1 MQIGFIGLGNMGA
14 PMARNLI
21 KAGHALVVY
30 NRTRSRA
37 EEVESA
43 GARVATTA
51 GEAAAAVEV
60 VITMVADDPALEDVV
75 FANGGVL
82 DSLPVGSL
90 HVGMSTISVALGKRL
105 AAAHHKK
112 KQHYISAPVFGRPE
126 AAATAKLFVVAGGD
140 PRQIERCRPIFQ
152 AVGQKTFVAG
162 EDPAAANTIKVAG
175 NFLIT
180 AVIESLAE
188 AFTLGRK
195 SGVDPKTFL
204 EILTGSL
211 FNAPVYRTYGAMVA
225 ENRYQPVGFKMR
237 LGLKDNRLVLAAAEQ
252 AGVPMPMANLVH
264 DRFVSALARGLGE
277 ADWCAIAQ
285 LAASDAGVA
294 I

>member
-1 MQIGFIGLGNMGA
+1 MKIGFIGLGNMGA

-43 GARVATTA
+43 GARVVATA
-51 GEAAAAVEV
+51 GEAATAVEV

-75 FANGGVL
+75 FANRGVL

-105 AAAHHKK
+105 AAAHHEK

-126 AAATAKLFVVAGGD
+126 AAATAQLFVVAGGD
-140 PRQIERCRPIFQ
+140 PRQIERCQPIFQ

-204 EILTGSL
+204 EILTASL
-211 FNAPVYRTYGAMVA
+211 FNAPIYRTYGAMVA

-277 ADWCAIAQ
+277 ADWSAVAQ

-294 I
+294 M